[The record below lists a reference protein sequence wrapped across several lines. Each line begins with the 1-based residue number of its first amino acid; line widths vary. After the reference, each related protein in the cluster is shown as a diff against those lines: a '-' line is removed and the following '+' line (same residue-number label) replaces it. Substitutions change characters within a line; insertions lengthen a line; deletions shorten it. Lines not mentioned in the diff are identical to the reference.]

1 MGPLGWAAL
10 AAAVWWA
17 MPEDTKQQR
26 GKGGGPNQEDAMQ
39 ALVRRV
45 ASSLGVPT
53 AVALAFAEVES
64 KFNARL
70 EGDLE
75 WPNNKPELYRK
86 LVLDNSAMAHNPAR
100 TDKSAWHSYG
110 LFQLLA
116 PYHVRPNEHPRILL
130 DPQTNAVRG
139 ITHLR
144 QVLRRAGG
152 DVAGARLAYVGCGVD
167 GSACST
173 QTQEAV
179 LARFAPIY
187 QRWAE
192 QEEGTA

>member
-26 GKGGGPNQEDAMQ
+26 GKSSGGSQRDAMQ

-45 ASSLGVPT
+45 ASSLGVSV
-53 AVALAFAEVES
+53 AAALAFAEVES
-64 KFNARL
+64 DFNPRL

-75 WPNNKPELYRK
+75 WPNLKPELYRK
-86 LVLDNSAMAHNPAR
+86 LVLDHAAMAQNPAR

-116 PYHVRPNEHPRILL
+116 PYHVRPTEHPRILL

-139 ITHLR
+139 ITQLR
-144 QVLRRAGG
+144 QLLRRAGG

-167 GSACST
+167 GSQCSV
-173 QTQEAV
+173 QKQEQV

-192 QEEGTA
+192 QEGAG